1 MHNIRWDD
9 LQYVLTVA
17 NEGSVSAAARSLGV
31 NHSTVLRRLNAFEHR
46 HKLRVFH
53 KLPTGY
59 KLTLEGRQ
67 LLDSALSIESTV
79 KALERKIFGQEMKLE
94 GTLRL
99 TTTDTLLR
107 LVLFHHLAK
116 FHQLYPRIQIEL
128 NVTSRQLD
136 LSQLDADVAIRP
148 AKELPESLI
157 GIKLSSIAFG
167 VYGAPIYIN
176 SLQGQ
181 HPLESANW
189 LGISSAMIQ
198 GSASR
203 QISNSTPDEQVVL
216 KADSFEPLVM
226 AAEQGM
232 GLAYLPCFV
241 GNSSG
246 RLQKV
251 EMEIKHKGTDLWMM
265 THSDL
270 ENSARVKAFFD
281 YMKEAIKPERT
292 RLAGLS

>member
-1 MHNIRWDD
+1 MHSIRWDD

-53 KLPTGY
+53 KLPAGY

-79 KALERKIFGQEMKLE
+79 KALERRVFGQEMKLE

-148 AKELPESLI
+148 ARELPESLM
-157 GIKLSSIAFG
+157 GVKLSSITFG
-167 VYGAPIYIN
+167 VYGSPTYIN
-176 SLQGQ
+176 SLQGK

-203 QISNSTPDEQVVL
+203 QISNNIPDEQVVL
-216 KADSFEPLVM
+216 KADSFEPLVL
-226 AAEQGM
+226 AAEHEM

-241 GNSSG
+241 GDSSA

-251 EMEIKHKGTDLWMM
+251 DMEVKHKGTELWMM
-265 THSDL
+265 THRDL
-270 ENSARVKAFFD
+270 ESSARVRAFFD
-281 YMKEAIKPERT
+281 FMEEAIKPERT